1 MPNKKTK
8 RVILSFL
15 LVILMAIPFGSVLAE
30 SISGNNII
38 VESGKTLE
46 KTSFLSGENVRV
58 DGDINGTTFITAG
71 NIEVNGT
78 IDGDLFI
85 AGQSVTINGS
95 VKGSVFTAGQD
106 ITINGAVE
114 NSIYLAGATLKVN
127 SQIKASAF
135 VAGQTIYIEDDAVIE
150 REAFVGGSTIFQ
162 NGVVNGDWSSSSDA
176 LSIGGKIGGDLNYSS
191 KNKAEVLNG
200 SEVVGETTWKKI
212 DNEPSKVTK
221 TMFTTTLLIRILFS
235 IAASLVIWFFVKWI
249 RPDFWPNLAEEIA
262 LSPIRTLGFGALA
275 VVLIPIFSIL
285 LIITIIGIPLSFILL
300 SLYGLVLSIS
310 KIILSV
316 CIGVWLQKRFSWSG
330 AQAFW
335 LFLLVLVVLSIL
347 GMVPL
352 VGWIISLF
360 IAFFGMGSVV
370 LTLFGERIHT

>member
-106 ITINGAVE
+106 ITINGTVE

-235 IAASLVIWFFVKWI
+235 IAASLVIWLFVKWI

-316 CIGVWLQKRFSWSG
+316 CIGFWLQERFSWSG
-330 AQAFW
+330 ARAFW

>member
-15 LVILMAIPFGSVLAE
+15 LVILMVIPFGSVLAE

-106 ITINGAVE
+106 ITINGTVE

-212 DNEPSKVTK
+212 DNEPSKATK

-310 KIILSV
+310 KIIL
-316 CIGVWLQKRFSWSG
+316 
-330 AQAFW
+330 
-335 LFLLVLVVLSIL
+335 
-347 GMVPL
+347 
-352 VGWIISLF
+352 
-360 IAFFGMGSVV
+360 
-370 LTLFGERIHT
+370 